1 MNDESSEEEQDEKV
15 SEEVL
20 QRREELG
27 IWIKFCK
34 TKIEKIE
41 KVWNKKLEDPTH
53 DDSEEGTAGAHSED
67 DEEEISFEQ
76 NIDRMFSGNQK
87 RGNHLHRSE
96 VSHQKRNDVTD
107 DLNRAIESLKP
118 LAKDDNSLIA
128 AKVEDLA
135 EVKEFA
141 QNNYW
146 RRLESYD
153 LDELELPE

>member
-1 MNDESSEEEQDEKV
+1 
-15 SEEVL
+15 
-20 QRREELG
+20 
-27 IWIKFCK
+27 
-34 TKIEKIE
+34 
-41 KVWNKKLEDPTH
+41 
-53 DDSEEGTAGAHSED
+53 
-67 DEEEISFEQ
+67 
-76 NIDRMFSGNQK
+76 MFSGNEK

>member
-1 MNDESSEEEQDEKV
+1 
-15 SEEVL
+15 
-20 QRREELG
+20 
-27 IWIKFCK
+27 
-34 TKIEKIE
+34 
-41 KVWNKKLEDPTH
+41 
-53 DDSEEGTAGAHSED
+53 
-67 DEEEISFEQ
+67 
-76 NIDRMFSGNQK
+76 MFSGNEK

-96 VSHQKRNDVTD
+96 VSYQKRNDVTD

>member
-1 MNDESSEEEQDEKV
+1 MNDESSDEEQNDQV
-15 SEEVL
+15 SEQEV

-27 IWIKFCK
+27 KWIKFCK

-41 KVWNKKLEDPTH
+41 KIWNKKLEDPSR
-53 DDSEEGTAGAHSED
+53 DDSDEGTAGAHSDD
-67 DEEEISFEQ
+67 DEEENSFEQ
-76 NIDRMFSGNQK
+76 NMDRMFSGNEK

-96 VSHQKRNDVTD
+96 VSHKKRNDVTD

-118 LAKDDNSLIA
+118 LAKDDNYLLA
-128 AKVEDLA
+128 AKSQDN
-135 EVKEFA
+135 EVIKEFA

-146 RRLESYD
+146 RLPDSFT